1 MKKQAKSNT
10 LERAPHPMPA
20 GRLKKLLKTMSRWDA
35 YPAQVPSQRKD
46 DIGWI
51 TRAKPEVNNHRNGEA
66 FSPRKIKQMF
76 HRLTHWETWDWRI
89 KYIIIAPA
97 WCWYCLRAR
106 SPWFFTAANPSLTFG
121 GFDGESKRE
130 MYALL
135 PPGSYPRSVFVSPCT
150 PFDQVEGLLGMH
162 RLEYPLAV
170 KPDIGK
176 MGFMFRRICSQAE
189 LKNYHRRINGDYII
203 QEFVTYP
210 LEVSVFYYRF
220 PNAPKGTITGFIRK
234 DFLEVTGD
242 GRSTLWQLMRS
253 YPRVQF
259 RLEEMKAKHREK
271 LDRVLAVG
279 EKYCLSPALNL
290 SRGGKLVSLE
300 SEKDDKL
307 LKIFDDLSRC
317 AGGLFYGRY
326 DIKCKSIEDLK
337 RGMNFSILEYN
348 GSGAEP
354 HHVYGNGYSLLKA
367 CSILV
372 SHWKVLYRISKMNA
386 DKGIAYWDFERGRK
400 FMKKTMRHLKTL
412 QRLDAET
419 PFT

>member
-1 MKKQAKSNT
+1 MKKQSKSNT
-10 LERAPHPMPA
+10 LARAPHSMP
-20 GRLKKLLKTMSRWDA
+20 GKGLKKLLGTMGRWDA
-35 YPAQVPSQRKD
+35 YPAQVPCQRND
-46 DIGWI
+46 YIGWI
-51 TRAKPEVNNHRNGEA
+51 TRAKPDVTKEESEKA
-66 FSPRKIKQMF
+66 FSLRKIKQLS
-76 HRLTHWETWDWRI
+76 HRLAHWETWDWRI

-135 PPGSYPRSVFVSPCT
+135 PRGSYPRSIFVSPRT
-150 PFDQVEGLLGMH
+150 PFEQVEDLLGIH
-162 RLEYPLAV
+162 TLEYPLAV

-176 MGFMFRRICSQAE
+176 MGFMFRRIRSQAE
-189 LKNYHRRINGDYII
+189 LKNYHRRINGEYII

-220 PNAPKGTITGFIRK
+220 PNAQKGTITGFIRK

-242 GRSTLWQLMRS
+242 GKSTLCQLMRS

-259 RLEEMKAKHREK
+259 RLEEMKAKHSDK
-271 LDRVLAVG
+271 LNQVLAAG

-300 SEKDDKL
+300 SEKDDNL

-317 AGGLFYGRY
+317 GGGLFYGRY
-326 DIKCKSIEDLK
+326 DIKCRSIEDLK
-337 RGMNFSILEYN
+337 RGINFSILEYN

-354 HHVYGNGYSLLKA
+354 HHVYGNGYSLWQA

-372 SHWKVLYRISKMNA
+372 SHWKALYCISKMNA
-386 DKGIAYWDFERGRK
+386 EKGIAYWDFERGRR
-400 FMKKTMRHLKTL
+400 FLQKTSKHLKTL
-412 QRLDAET
+412 QQLDAET